1 MIQISRESR
10 MMKHKSGS
18 QKKPVLFSG
27 IQPSGTL
34 TIAHYIGAIQHW
46 VSLQNQY
53 ESMFCIVDLHT
64 ITVRQDPKL
73 LYQRCYDLLAS
84 YIACGIDP
92 DNSVLFIQSH
102 VPHHAELAWIL
113 NCFTLIGELNR
124 MTQFKDKS
132 KRFEENINA
141 GLFGY
146 PVLMAA
152 DILLYQTQVVPVGHD
167 QKQHLELTRDIA
179 IRFNKLHGEVFTVPE
194 PYISS
199 FGSRIMSLQSPDRK
213 MSKSESEQSYIGL
226 LDSPDQIVKKLKQA
240 VTDSG
245 SEVRYDLN
253 QKAGI
258 SNLLVLLSSVTGE
271 SVDVLEARY
280 EGKGYG
286 IFKQEVADALIAFLT
301 PVQKRFS
308 EIISDKTYMDKVLT
322 KGAELAGAR
331 AKETLKAVS
340 TALGMVTL

>member
-1 MIQISRESR
+1 MSP
-10 MMKHKSGS
+10 MMKNKIGAH
-18 QKKPVLFSG
+18 KKPVLFSG
-27 IQPSGTL
+27 IQPSGSL

-46 VSLQNQY
+46 VALQSEYDSL
-53 ESMFCIVDLHT
+53 FCLVDLHT
-64 ITVRQDPKL
+64 ITVRQEPEVL
-73 LYQRCYDLLAS
+73 RRRCYDLLAS

-92 DNSVLFIQSH
+92 ENNILFAQSH

-113 NCFTLIGELNR
+113 NCFTLVGELNR

-132 KRFEENINA
+132 RRFEDNINA
-141 GLFGY
+141 GLFSY

-179 IRFNKLHGEVFTVPE
+179 LRFNKFYGDIFVIPE

-199 FGSRIMSLQSPDRK
+199 FGSRIMSLQSPERK

-226 LDSPDQIVKKLKQA
+226 LDAPDLIIQKLKRA

-245 SEVRYDLN
+245 CEVRYDPEN
-253 QKAGI
+253 KPGV
-258 SNLLVLLSSVTGE
+258 SNLLVLLSTATGQSIE
-271 SVDVLEARY
+271 ALEAHY

-286 IFKQEVADALIAFLT
+286 IFKQDVADALIAFLA
-301 PVQKRFS
+301 PMQQRFS
-308 EIISDKTYMDKVLT
+308 DVIQDKAYMDGVLAR
-322 KGAELAGAR
+322 GAELARAR
-331 AKETLKAVS
+331 ARVTLEKVNK
-340 TALGMVTL
+340 ALGFVTI